1 MHILTMDLILNETLR
16 NPSEQAVTFFT
27 SENFILT
34 NTVLPLINR
43 HSRKQQNDG
52 LIFKQNSLKSG
63 HLDSGYSNRRTKIF
77 PQNERFPCSFTL
89 TSEPEQKCK
98 ISF

>member
-1 MHILTMDLILNETLR
+1 MHMLTMDLILNETLR
-16 NPSEQAVTFFT
+16 MTWHDFLT
-27 SENFILT
+27 SENSILT
-34 NTVLPLINR
+34 NTFLPLING

-52 LIFKQNSLKSG
+52 LIFTQNSLKSG

-77 PQNERFPCSFTL
+77 TQKERFPCSFTL